1 VAPGTIMTP
10 MNERIFRDLA
20 DPQELIDRWNA
31 AHPIGR
37 FGQPEEVAQAVLF
50 LASDR
55 AAFITGTLLKVDG
68 GLTIKGE

>member
-1 VAPGTIMTP
+1 
-10 MNERIFRDLA
+10 MNERIFREVA
-20 DPQELIDRWNA
+20 DPQALIDRWNA

-37 FGQPEEVAQAVLF
+37 FGQPQEVADAVVF

-68 GLTIKGE
+68 GLSIKGE